1 MTKAELIKYIAS
13 RYPDLMIHD
22 IKVLVNIVFDE
33 ISNALVE
40 NRRVELRGFGAFSL
54 RSRAARKARNPK
66 TNEVVELQARYASY
80 FRAGK
85 ELREMLNNDG
95 TLKS

>member
-13 RYPDLMIHD
+13 RYPDLMLQD
-22 IKVLVNIVFDE
+22 IKMLVNLIFEE
-33 ISNALVE
+33 ITTALVE

-54 RSRAARKARNPK
+54 RKRAARKARNPK
-66 TNEVVELQARYASY
+66 TNEIVELQARYAPY

-85 ELREMLNNDG
+85 ELREMLNSNG
-95 TLKS
+95 TSAS